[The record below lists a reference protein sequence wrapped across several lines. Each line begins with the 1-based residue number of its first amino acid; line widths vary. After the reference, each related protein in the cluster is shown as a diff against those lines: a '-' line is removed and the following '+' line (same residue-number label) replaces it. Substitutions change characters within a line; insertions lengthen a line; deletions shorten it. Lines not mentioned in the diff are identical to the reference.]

1 MVVSVPNIETA
12 YWSPHLGNAGE
23 IVENVEDINQC
34 IQVILTTPAGSDP
47 HRPDFA
53 NRLGDYIDRPITEV
67 TPLLIKEVYASI
79 ERWEPRVNID
89 DVKVLPSSS
98 NLGRVDITVFWSIPN
113 SIVEE
118 ITRVV
123 V

>member
-1 MVVSVPNIETA
+1 MVVDVRTIEST
-12 YWSPHLGNAGE
+12 YWSPKLGTAGE

-34 IQVILTTPAGSDP
+34 IEIILTTPAGSDP

-79 ERWEPRVNID
+79 LKWETRVELN
-89 DVKVLPSSS
+89 DVKVSPTSD
-98 NLGRVDITVFWSIPN
+98 LGKVEITVLWSIPN
-113 SIVEE
+113 SIINE
-118 ITRVV
+118 ITRVTI
-123 V
+123 